1 MLLLN
6 DPPVMA
12 LAPQQIALALAIA
25 LIVFA
30 PRLIP
35 PVARLLGWLIGQG
48 LRARAGISRQG
59 CQNGRRVRTI
69 PVEEVSPETEETSG
83 FSNAG
88 AGVLSGHPRG
98 GKAGSDAPSPVRT
111 ILPVMVV
118 VSGAVAVIL
127 WFLLHAR

>member
-6 DPPVMA
+6 DLPLLA

-25 LIVFA
+25 LILFA

-35 PVARLLGWLIGQG
+35 PIARLLGWLIGRGIRVRAGAARRKDQNQR
-48 LRARAGISRQG
+48 RAR
-59 CQNGRRVRTI
+59 TI
-69 PVEEVSPETEETSG
+69 TVEEVSREEQTPG
-83 FSNAG
+83 FPIADEAAHIGQRRSAQRRSVT
-88 AGVLSGHPRG
+88 A
-98 GKAGSDAPSPVRT
+98 SPLRT

>member
-35 PVARLLGWLIGQG
+35 PIARLLGWLIGRG

-69 PVEEVSPETEETSG
+69 PVEEVSPEAEETSG
-83 FSNAG
+83 YPFKG
-88 AGVLSGHPRG
+88 EGVPSGQRLG
-98 GKAGSDAPSPVRT
+98 GKARPIVPSPLRT
-111 ILPVMVV
+111 ILPVMAV

>member
-6 DPPVMA
+6 DLPVLA

-35 PVARLLGWLIGQG
+35 PIARLLGWLIGQG
-48 LRARAGISRQG
+48 LRARAGIPRQRYR
-59 CQNGRRVRTI
+59 NRHRVRTI
-69 PVEEVSPETEETSG
+69 TMEEVPEEAEKTSG

-88 AGVLSGHPRG
+88 AGAPSGRLRG
-98 GKAGSDAPSPVRT
+98 GKTRSDAPSPVRT